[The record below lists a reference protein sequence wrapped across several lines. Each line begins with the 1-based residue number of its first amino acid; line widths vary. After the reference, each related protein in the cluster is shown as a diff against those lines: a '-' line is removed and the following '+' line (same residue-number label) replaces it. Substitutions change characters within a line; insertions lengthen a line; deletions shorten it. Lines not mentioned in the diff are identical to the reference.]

1 MDASTST
8 ARRRVNC
15 RAYEIGTNRYLQ
27 LSILVTNDRRRYYY
41 RSWGCLL
48 RVVRSWACVPVD
60 VCPYDTVDVCHT
72 GVTAGVSVR
81 RSALYFLEIF
91 VNLSTVLLADVC
103 RDRAFSACFTEV
115 SRGLHV
121 FTVTLCGVDYWGGR
135 RA

>member
-41 RSWGCLL
+41 RAWRGLL

-60 VCPYDTVDVCHT
+60 VCPYDTVDVCPYDIVDVCHT
-72 GVTAGVSVR
+72 GVTAGANVR
-81 RSALYFLEIF
+81 RSAL
-91 VNLSTVLLADVC
+91 
-103 RDRAFSACFTEV
+103 
-115 SRGLHV
+115 
-121 FTVTLCGVDYWGGR
+121 
-135 RA
+135 